1 MPTNNK
7 PNATSPRFSPEQ
19 IAAALASAPQTAEAK
34 DIDWS
39 HALVTEGGGVQ
50 ANLDSLRRKRGPNK
64 HPRKEQVA
72 VRFSPEVLAYFRA
85 QGRGWQTRMD
95 EALKEFIAAHPT
107 AQEWQE

>member
-19 IAAALASAPQTAEAK
+19 IAAALAAAPQATEVE

-39 HALVTEGGGVQ
+39 DAVITEGGGIR
-50 ANLDSLRRKRGPNK
+50 ATLDSLHRQRGPNK
-64 HPRKEQVA
+64 RLRKEQVA

-95 EALKEFIAAHPT
+95 EALKEFIASHPKS
-107 AQEWQE
+107 